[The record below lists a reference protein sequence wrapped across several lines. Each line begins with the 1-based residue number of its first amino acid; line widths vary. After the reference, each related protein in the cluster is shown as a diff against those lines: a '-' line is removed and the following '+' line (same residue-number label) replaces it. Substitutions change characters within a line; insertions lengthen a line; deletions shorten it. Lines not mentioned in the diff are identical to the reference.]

1 MGTLY
6 VVATPIGNLA
16 DITDRARDVLRAVA
30 TVVAEDTRRSRK
42 LLVALGSDAKVESFH
57 AHSQPGKL
65 RQVMALLDRGDVAY
79 VTDAGTPGV
88 SDPGARLVAAARRN
102 GHTVSPVPGPSALT
116 AALSISGMET
126 GGAVFLGFLPGRRRR
141 RLQALETAG
150 RTDLPVVVFSSAR
163 TVRRILQECLPYFGD
178 GAPVVVCRE
187 LTKLHEEIVESTLS
201 AAPAL
206 DVVSKQRGE
215 YVLVIGHRQLPP
227 DEVDDDRLAAEMELE
242 QASGASVR
250 EASESVASR
259 LGVSRRLAY
268 RAGLQTQAED

>member
-16 DITDRARDVLRAVA
+16 DITDRAREVLRTVV

-42 LLVALGSDAKVESFH
+42 LLAVLGSNARVESFH
-57 AHSQPGKL
+57 AHSPPGKL
-65 RQVMALLDRGDVAY
+65 SQVIALLDRGDVAY

-88 SDPGARLVAAARRN
+88 SDPGARLVAAARRE

-116 AALSISGMET
+116 AALSISGLET
-126 GGAVFLGFLPGRRRR
+126 GGAVFLGFLPARRRR
-141 RLQALETAG
+141 RLQALEGAS
-150 RTDLPVVVFSSAR
+150 RTDLPAVVFSSAR
-163 TVRRILQECLPYFGD
+163 TAKRILQESLPYFGE
-178 GAPVVVCRE
+178 GTPVVVCRE

-215 YVLVIGHRQLPP
+215 YVLVIGRRQLSP

-250 EASESVASR
+250 DASESVAR
-259 LGVSRRLAY
+259 KFGVSRRQAY
-268 RAGLQTQAED
+268 SAGLSTQPKD

>member
-1 MGTLY
+1 MGILY

-16 DITDRARDVLRAVA
+16 DITDRAREVLRRVA

-42 LLVALGSDAKVESFH
+42 LLAILGSNARIESFH

-65 RQVMALLDRGDVAY
+65 RQVTALLHRGDVAY
-79 VTDAGTPGV
+79 ITDAGTPGV
-88 SDPGARLVAAARRN
+88 SDPGAKLVAAARRE

-116 AALSISGMET
+116 AALSISGLET

-141 RLQALETAG
+141 RQQALESAS
-150 RTDLPVVVFSSAR
+150 RTDLPAVVFCSAR
-163 TVRRILQECLPYFGD
+163 TVIRTLEECLPYFGE

-206 DVVSKQRGE
+206 DAVLKQRGE
-215 YVLVIGHRQLPP
+215 YVLMIGRRQLSP

-242 QASGASVR
+242 QASGASIR
-250 EASESVASR
+250 EASEGVAR
-259 LGVSRRLAY
+259 KFGISRRRAY
-268 RAGLQTQAED
+268 RVGLKTQAED